1 MLYNI
6 IYKRKGVRAMTLQG
20 VGLAGGKLIN
30 KTRLN
35 ERVHIGAT
43 TIRLR
48 LTMYGLEENK
58 STAGC

>member
-1 MLYNI
+1 
-6 IYKRKGVRAMTLQG
+6 MTLQG

>member
-1 MLYNI
+1 
-6 IYKRKGVRAMTLQG
+6 MTLQG

-43 TIRLR
+43 TIRPR
-48 LTMYGLEENK
+48 LTMYRLEEYK